1 MDVKINNITELSFGD
16 YQQRQLQ
23 HVTIEG
29 LLADVQLA
37 KKSNKFIFDNHQW
50 HKLAYPGYAIV
61 SLLKNNAGNEKLAQK
76 LWCYQ
81 YQIIQGNNLQDCI
94 YALPKDSFHQTIA
107 NTLSGDRFLNNIRLK
122 GIENDYPKY
131 VNEAFSN
138 VSNPDIPH
146 PIQMKIVGISVFGS
160 SLGVLGVFENVNDYE
175 RILIFRED
183 FYSNVK
189 LASLDIKLT
198 RPFIGHITLGYFG
211 AELNEINKIK
221 LHESL
226 VKINQDIAQQNL
238 VFNISNAELCKY
250 DELSV
255 FDSLPGFPKF
265 QFI

>member
-1 MDVKINNITELSFGD
+1 MDVMVKTVTELSYAE
-16 YQQRQLQ
+16 YQKRQLQ
-23 HVTIEG
+23 HVAPEG

-37 KKSNKFIFDNHQW
+37 KKSTKFIFENKQW
-50 HKLAYPGYAIV
+50 HKLAYPGYAVV
-61 SLLKNNAGNEKLAQK
+61 SLLKNNPANEKLAQK

-94 YALPKDSFHQTIA
+94 YALPKDSFHQTVA
-107 NTLSGDRFLNNIRLK
+107 NTLSGDRFLQNIRLA
-122 GIENDYPKY
+122 GIENEYPKY

-146 PIQMKIVGISVFGS
+146 PIQMKIEGISVFGS

-183 FYSNVK
+183 FYSNQK
-189 LASLDIKLT
+189 LASIDIKLT

-211 AELNEINKIK
+211 ADLNEINKTK

-226 VKINQDIAQQNL
+226 VKINLDIAQQNL